1 MLADVQQKLV
11 QKGVVFDSVEI
22 PEASEREGYFP
33 LSMPASIIA
42 ALGKDALEAD
52 LKALMHG

>member
-1 MLADVQQKLV
+1 MQQKRV